1 MPVDGSGLQR
11 IIAEKPQA
19 AAPRDSYLFI
29 PGTQSMPFFAGPRVL
44 NRPHSITASVE
55 IPDGGAEGVLLSQ
68 GGAAGGYSLFLKDG
82 RLHYVHNY
90 LSRSLHRVSSPAAVP
105 VGAHELR
112 FEFEPTGEA
121 DLPAGKGA
129 PGRLQLYIDRALVAE
144 AEAPVTIPFAIN
156 PGALTCG
163 ANPGSPVTPEYTS
176 PFRFTG
182 TVHNVTVDVSGELIE
197 DSESNMRM
205 AMARQ

>member
-1 MPVDGSGLQR
+1 M
-11 IIAEKPQA
+11 
-19 AAPRDSYLFI
+19 
-29 PGTQSMPFFAGPRVL
+29 L
-44 NRPHSITASVE
+44 NRPHSITASST
-55 IPDGGAEGVLLSQ
+55 SQ
-68 GGAAGGYSLFLKDG
+68 TAAPKACCSAQGSAAGGYSLLREG
-82 RLHYVHNY
+82 RRLHYVHNY
-90 LSRSLHRVSSPAAVP
+90 LSRSLHRVSSPAPVP

-112 FEFEPTGEA
+112 FEFEPTGEP
-121 DLPAGKGA
+121 DLPPGQGA
-129 PGRLQLYIDRALVAE
+129 PGRLQLYIDSALVAE

-163 ANPGSPVTPEYTS
+163 ANPGSPVTPEYSS

-182 TVHNVTVDVSGELIE
+182 TLHNVTVDVSGELIE